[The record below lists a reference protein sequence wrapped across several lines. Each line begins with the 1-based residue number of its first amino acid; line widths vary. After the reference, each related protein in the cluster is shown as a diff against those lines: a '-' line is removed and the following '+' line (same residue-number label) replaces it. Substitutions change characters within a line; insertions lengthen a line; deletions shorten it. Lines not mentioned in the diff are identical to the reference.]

1 MRKGEIDKDL
11 AAMAVGKTGH
21 SRWLTTANLF
31 CDWWCRRHG
40 LEGELLARLREIV
53 SFIVNVYYPCW
64 FRIKVMVTAVCSNF
78 HKICSATQQLDRR
91 AQQCPLR
98 AGVPAGPA

>member
-1 MRKGEIDKDL
+1 MRKGEIEDDL

-21 SRWLTTANLF
+21 CRWLTTANLF

-53 SFIVNVYYPCW
+53 SFIVNLYFPCW
-64 FRIKVMVTAVCSNF
+64 FRIKVMVRDVCSNVD
-78 HKICSATQQLDRR
+78 KVSSASQQLDRQP
-91 AQQCPLR
+91 QQCSLR
-98 AGVPAGPA
+98 AEVSEGPA